1 MIMMIMIMMII
12 IINTFCYRKKNS
24 GYEIVTI

>member
-1 MIMMIMIMMII
+1 MIMMIMIIMII
-12 IINTFCYRKKNS
+12 IISTFCYRKKNS